1 MTQTENIR
9 KYQKYLNTKKIS
21 LSSQAT
27 YLWHL
32 KHFLAYLDKEKI
44 SSKNCEKY
52 REFLL
57 KKYKKIATIN
67 LRLSVINNYLKFS
80 KQKQQLT
87 LLSIEKQSIH
97 VLTKKQLTEYLN
109 LIPHPSDLI
118 SLRDKI
124 LLEILYYSGFK
135 AKTIVSLEKKDLNL
149 NKNIISY
156 QKQEAKLNNST
167 KFYLLKYLQKR
178 SDDSPYLF
186 INFDHAGKNKN
197 QALSVRSIERIIEK
211 YSHQMS
217 DVLRLNPQVLR
228 HTLAYYLKQN
238 GAQISQI
245 KKALHFQS
253 DLAAEFYYQK
263 L

>member
-32 KHFLAYLDKEKI
+32 NHFLAYLDKEKI
-44 SSKNCEKY
+44 TPKNCEKY

-57 KKYKKIATIN
+57 HKYKKIATIN

-87 LLSIEKQSIH
+87 LLSIEKQNIH